1 MLRGI
6 RGATTVLNNN
16 SDEIRIAVL
25 EMINEIINRNDIKT
39 EDIACVDFTMTNDLN
54 CAYPA
59 KFAREI
65 KGFEN
70 VPLMCYQE
78 LNIEK
83 SLNKCIRVRVLFN
96 TDKSQKEIKHIY
108 LNEAKK
114 LRPDLTDNT

>member
-6 RGATTVLNNN
+6 RGATTVTANTENN
-16 SDEIRIAVL
+16 IKTAVIEL
-25 EMINEIINRNDIKT
+25 INEIINKKSINI
-39 EDIACVDFTMTNDLN
+39 ENIACVDFTMTNDLN

-78 LNIEK
+78 LNIEN
-83 SLNKCIRVRVLFN
+83 SLEKCIRVRFLVN
-96 TDKSQKEIKHIY
+96 TPKTQKEIFHIY
-108 LNEAKK
+108 LNDAKK
-114 LRPDLTDNT
+114 LRPDLKN

>member
-6 RGATTVLNNN
+6 RGATTVSNNTAE
-16 SDEIRIAVL
+16 EIKSAVI
-25 EMINEIINRNDIKT
+25 EMLNEILNANNIMTN
-39 EDIACVDFTMTNDLN
+39 DIACTTFTMTKDLN

-65 KGFEN
+65 DGFEK

-78 LNIEK
+78 LDIEN
-83 SLNKCIRVRVLFN
+83 SLEKCIRVLILVN
-96 TDKSQKEIKHIY
+96 TDKSQNEIKHIY

-114 LRPDLTDNT
+114 LRPDLNK

>member
-6 RGATTVLNNN
+6 RGAITVSNNDIN
-16 SDEIRIAVL
+16 EIRTAVI
-25 EMINEIINRNDIKT
+25 EMINEITDKNSIKIS
-39 EDIACVDFTMTNDLN
+39 DIACVDFTMTSDLD
-54 CAYPA
+54 CVYPA

-78 LNIEK
+78 LNIEN
-83 SLNKCIRVRVLFN
+83 SLPKCIRVRFLVN
-96 TDKSQKEIKHIY
+96 TNKPQEEIKHIY

-114 LRPDLTDNT
+114 LRPDLCK